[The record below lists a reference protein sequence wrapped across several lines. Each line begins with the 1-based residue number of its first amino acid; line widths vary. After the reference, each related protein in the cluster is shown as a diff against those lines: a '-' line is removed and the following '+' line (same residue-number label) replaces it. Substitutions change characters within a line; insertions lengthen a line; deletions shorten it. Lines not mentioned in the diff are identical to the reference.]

1 MTARVDHT
9 QVLDILSRARALIA
23 TKGWCQQSPARDR
36 YDAFVFETDGRAVKF
51 SALGAIFR
59 CATELGIGWA
69 DATTSRAVRALHLAT
84 AKKDAEGN
92 LPPATRA
99 QVDVADWNDALDAG
113 PESRALVV
121 TRFTAAIA
129 EYTKSIPQ
137 KRTAVPERGVG

>member
-9 QVLDILSRARALIA
+9 QVLDILARARGLIA

-59 CATELGIGWA
+59 AATELAVGWG
-69 DATTSRAVRALHLAT
+69 
-84 AKKDAEGN
+84 E

-99 QVDVADWNDALDAG
+99 QVDVADFNDALDAK
-113 PESRALVV
+113 PENRALVV
-121 TRFTAAIA
+121 TKFTEAIA
-129 EYTKSIPQ
+129 EYSKSIPQ
-137 KRTAVPERGVG
+137 TRTAVAAGGED